1 MKGGTTVAVWSIFKG
16 FWTGTV
22 RNRANL
28 VYMLVMPVV
37 FLLVFGI
44 LPRIGGQTLPV
55 AVVDDDH
62 TVVARAYIAAL
73 RQTDGVHVEEVA
85 DDAIGDTLRSF
96 RAACIVTFPHGFQ
109 DAVLRGQTPQVIW
122 VNSPN
127 ASADAQVR
135 IQRLQERM
143 QEWTLLGEAG
153 VQQATA
159 GHADVSGTSGGD
171 RRAEAFAAGMQE
183 ALHLTPAFASRAVST
198 SADDRASAS
207 LPQEQQAVIG
217 VALMFII
224 FTVFGSTG
232 TVLLHRNSGVWDRL
246 LASPAPPW
254 QVLAGYGLAFFS
266 VGWVQFAILCL
277 AGAAFG
283 SPVPLN
289 PPAIA
294 VVTAYV
300 LAICG
305 IALCI
310 AGLVKNVE
318 QHMSIGTFV
327 AVTTSMV
334 GGAYWPLDIE
344 PEWMQRLAWFVPQGW
359 AMNGF
364 KAAVLGWGAT
374 PDTWLSLGVL
384 AVLAVVFFTVGMVQL
399 RYS

>member
-1 MKGGTTVAVWSIFKG
+1 MAVWTIIKG
-16 FWTGTV
+16 FWMGTV
-22 RNRANL
+22 RTYANL

-37 FLLVFGI
+37 FLLVFGV
-44 LPRIGGQTLPV
+44 LPHIGEKVLPV

-62 TVVARAYIAAL
+62 TVVSRAYIAAL
-73 RQTDGVHVEEVA
+73 RQTDGVHVEEMA
-85 DDAIGDTLRSF
+85 DDALGDALRSF

-109 DAVLRGQTPQVIW
+109 AVALSGQTPQVIW

-127 ASADAQVR
+127 VSADTQAD

-153 VQQATA
+153 VQQART
-159 GHADVSGTSGGD
+159 GHAAATGGSGGD
-171 RRAEAFAAGMQE
+171 PWADAFAAGMKG
-183 ALHLTPAFASRAVST
+183 AAHLTPAFVSRAVST
-198 SADDRASAS
+198 SGADTASTS
-207 LPQEQQAVIG
+207 LPQDQQAVIG

-232 TVLLHRNSGVWDRL
+232 TVLLHRSSGVWDRL
-246 LASPAPPW
+246 LASPAPRW

-266 VGWVQFAILCL
+266 VGWVQFAILYL
-277 AGAAFG
+277 AGAVFG
-283 SPVPLN
+283 TPVPLN
-289 PPAIA
+289 PLAIA
-294 VVTAYV
+294 VVTLYV

-310 AGLVKNVE
+310 ASLVKSAE
-318 QHMSIGTFV
+318 QHMGVGTFV

-359 AMNGF
+359 AVNGF
-364 KAAVLGWGAT
+364 KAALLGWGAA
-374 PDTWLSLGVL
+374 PETWLSMGVL
-384 AVLAVVFFTVGMVQL
+384 AAIAVVFFTVGMVLL